1 MSAKPF
7 TPHEY
12 QTLAT
17 QFLLA
22 TPKAALY
29 ADMGMGKTG
38 AVLAVLDTL
47 MHVGYD
53 EPILVLAP
61 KRVAQDVWP
70 TEALKWEEFRSYY
83 VMPIVGNQS
92 VREVAVT
99 TRAHIHTCNY
109 ENLEWLVQRVSPQKW
124 PWKMIVADEST
135 KLKGFRLQQGGKRA
149 RALSLVARLADRWI
163 NLSGTPAPNGLK
175 DLWGQFWFLDQGERL
190 GRTYTGFM
198 QRWFRQSYDGF
209 GTEPMPHAE
218 REIHERI
225 SDITM
230 ALRARD
236 WFDLERP
243 KVNEIRVRLPDTL
256 RTRYKQLERD
266 LFTKLQCGTEVEV
279 FNAAA
284 LTTKCLQFA
293 NGACYTKA
301 PAWVPVHDL
310 KLQALESIVN
320 ESGGKQLLVSYEF
333 QSDRERILKAFRGSV
348 DISTAKGLAAFKG
361 GHAQIGVAHPASMGH
376 GIDGLQHGCWTL
388 VYFGHGWAMDLRD
401 QILERIGPM
410 RQKQG
415 GYDRVVEV
423 YNIICDGTLDDDV
436 IDRHESKRTVQEAL
450 TAAMARRA
458 L

>member
-1 MSAKPF
+1 MSKPF

-12 QTLAT
+12 QSLAT

-47 MHVGYD
+47 LHAGYD
-53 EPILVLAP
+53 DPILVLAP
-61 KRVAQDVWP
+61 KRVALDVWP
-70 TEALKWEEFRSYY
+70 TEALKWEDFRNYY
-83 VMPIVGNQS
+83 VMPIVGNAS
-92 VREVAVT
+92 VRNVAVT

-109 ENLEWLVQRVSPQKW
+109 ENLEWLVQRVTPAKW

-149 RALSLVARLADRWI
+149 RALASVARLADRWI

-190 GRTYTGFM
+190 GRTYSGFM

-218 REIHERI
+218 KEIHERI
-225 SDITM
+225 GDITM

-243 KVNEIRVRLPDTL
+243 KVNEIRVHLTPALQKQYR
-256 RTRYKQLERD
+256 QLERD

-293 NGACYTKA
+293 NGACYTQA

-310 KLQALESIVN
+310 KLQALESVVN
-320 ESGGKQLLVSYEF
+320 ESGGKQLLVAYEF
-333 QSDRERILKAFRGSV
+333 QSDRERILKVFKGSV
-348 DISTAKGLAAFKG
+348 DISKPAGLAAFKG

-415 GYDRVVEV
+415 SYDRVVEV

>member
-1 MSAKPF
+1 MPIVANL
-7 TPHEY
+7 HEY
-12 QTLAT
+12 QKLAVS
-17 QFLLA
+17 FLLE
-22 TPKAALY
+22 TPRAALY
-29 ADMGMGKTG
+29 ADMGLGKT
-38 AVLAVLDTL
+38 LAVLTVIDTL

-53 EPILVLAP
+53 DPILVLAP

-70 TEALKWEEFRSYY
+70 TEALKWAEFRNYY

-225 SDITM
+225 GDITM

-236 WFDLERP
+236 WFDLEQP

-266 LFTKLQCGTEVEV
+266 LFTELQCGTEVEV

-333 QSDRERILKAFRGSV
+333 QSDRDRILKAFRGAV

-361 GHAQIGVAHPASMGH
+361 GQVQIGVAHPASMGH

-450 TAAMARRA
+450 TAAMSRRST
-458 L
+458 